1 MLGRFALPHSEVV
14 VSQLVKKK
22 KNLFAWLNFFRGT
35 CDQ

>member
-22 KNLFAWLNFFRGT
+22 NLFAWLNFLRGT

>member
-22 KNLFAWLNFFRGT
+22 LVCVAKLLERHL
-35 CDQ
+35 